1 MWSLSL
7 LFSLL
12 QPSYAWEAKTN
23 NYGKTLHWTQSE
35 IPFYYNYQ
43 GSNLSSVEIS
53 QALQQ
58 SGQSWSFSNINLYN
72 AGETSITNIS
82 HEDDVFSIV
91 FQEDWNEDP
100 EILALTY
107 TWSNSKGE
115 IVHFDIEVNTE
126 NFEWSTDGNAEKHDL
141 QNTITHEF
149 GHAIG
154 LDHSQIEEAT
164 MAASSSIGEVNK
176 RELHHDDKE
185 GHQHIYGHPL
195 EEQSPEEETVHMGSD
210 NAKKPTA
217 FNTGGYGTRPPVS
230 ACSTARSPFALF
242 WIALIGLVRR
252 FR

>member
-7 LFSLL
+7 LFSLS
-12 QPSYAWEAKTN
+12 QPSYAWEAKKNT
-23 NYGKTLHWTQSE
+23 YGKTLHWNQSE

-43 GSNLSSVEIS
+43 GSNLSSIEIS

-58 SGQSWSFSNINLYN
+58 SGQSWSFANINLYN
-72 AGETSITNIS
+72 AGETNITNIS

-91 FQEDWNEDP
+91 FEDDWNEDP

-107 TWSNSKGE
+107 TWSNSEGE

-126 NFEWSTDGNAEKHDL
+126 NFEWSTDENTEKHDL

-149 GHAIG
+149 GHVIG

-164 MAASSSIGEVNK
+164 MAPSSSIGEVNK

-185 GHQHIYGHPL
+185 GHQHHGRMRDPESGTVPPGDML
-195 EEQSPEEETVHMGSD
+195 EV
-210 NAKKPTA
+210 
-217 FNTGGYGTRPPVS
+217 
-230 ACSTARSPFALF
+230 C
-242 WIALIGLVRR
+242 
-252 FR
+252 